1 MPFTFLEHTADIKFR
16 ASGKTIDEVFR
27 ACTRALSVC
36 IAGDNKIKRAK
47 KKKIFIEASD
57 NEGLLYKFLD
67 ELIYLLD
74 AEGFAAAD
82 ANISI
87 KDCRLKAIVY
97 GDNASNYKNL
107 SHVKAATYAEMKVKH
122 LKDKSWEAVV
132 VMDV

>member
-1 MPFTFLEHTADIKFR
+1 MKFEFLEHTADIKFH
-16 ASGKTIDEVFR
+16 AQGKTIEEVFC
-27 ACTRALSVC
+27 ASAQALSVC
-36 IAGDNKIKRAK
+36 IAGDNKIKKAK
-47 KKKIFIEASD
+47 KKKIIIEAGD

-74 AEGFAAAD
+74 AERFVIAD
-82 ANISI
+82 VDISI
-87 KDCRLKAIVY
+87 KNYRLKAVVY

-107 SHVKAATYAEMKVKH
+107 SHVKAATYAEMKVKQ